1 MASDDLRYHLILYGI
16 YYNDWKINFGG
27 LSDHQHL
34 LLEDYISDACSTEET
49 SEASDT
55 NRFLFPFHVKKKYF
69 IEGIIKGHI
78 TVASSTATSHV
89 TSYRVSVC
97 SMNEDTTDT
106 ELFTTGWVSVDDTL
120 GWDSTYSVPSII
132 EGEEGERVYAFWID
146 AWSYATLG
154 EYDRIYLKVEANCD
168 STAVL
173 WHSNDST
180 YQDIYVDIPLRL

>member
-1 MASDDLRYHLILYGI
+1 MAGDDLRYHLVLYGI
-16 YYNDWKINFGG
+16 HYNDWEVNFG
-27 LSDHQHL
+27 SFADKKKL
-34 LLEDYISDACSTEET
+34 LVEDYISDACSTTET

-55 NRFLFPFHVKKKYF
+55 NNFIFPFHVKKKYF

-120 GWDSTYSVPSII
+120 GWDSTYNVGD
-132 EGEEGERVYAFWID
+132 EMVYAFWID